1 MPQSLS
7 QPPRRMLRKQ
17 GSIDAPT
24 EQMPFRHALPCGLR
38 RHSDACHGVT
48 MAKGEQRSNKMAKKP
63 KKDSSTTS
71 KPSVSDRPMPPTTTV
86 IPRGKV
92 KDK

>member
-1 MPQSLS
+1 
-7 QPPRRMLRKQ
+7 
-17 GSIDAPT
+17 
-24 EQMPFRHALPCGLR
+24 
-38 RHSDACHGVT
+38 
-48 MAKGEQRSNKMAKKP
+48 MAKGEQRSNKMQKKP

-71 KPSVSDRPMPPTTTV
+71 KPSVSDRPMLPVTTV

>member
-1 MPQSLS
+1 
-7 QPPRRMLRKQ
+7 
-17 GSIDAPT
+17 
-24 EQMPFRHALPCGLR
+24 
-38 RHSDACHGVT
+38 
-48 MAKGEQRSNKMAKKP
+48 MAKGEQRSNKMPKKP

-71 KPSVSDRPMPPTTTV
+71 KPSVSDRPMPTVTTV